1 VTTKIGEGKNSNKLC
16 LLMFTRDNFRDA
28 VNKAIRY
35 SDSFDLAVIIDSSSR
50 PPDQLPKMLEQK
62 IKIYRA
68 FSPGHIEPLLHY
80 GTQKALD
87 LGCSYVVRI
96 DVDEELSEHLL
107 RDIRDIVGYC
117 DTYTLKS
124 LIHVEGYPH
133 IVHEYYHPR
142 IFRPEKVSFNGIIH
156 TSEAHAEGKICFLD
170 DQKYFLI
177 HKLSVEDLSIEDV
190 FKKRLRRYLTIESF
204 ERPAVPR
211 YLLLY
216 HFPGGKRIIK
226 RILAKISPL
235 LLSIPPPQVLFSL
248 YQRLSEILL
257 VMLNRLAKKP
267 KYHETNTCPDQTP
280 LLLCPNVFER
290 LYVWAKYRYMV
301 RLDKRE
307 VITRVKIADEIHRS
321 GGVISFLCLD
331 REDIVNRITEIAGK
345 IRGFGGVEFFSI
357 LLTKIHF
364 RRLLIR

>member
-1 VTTKIGEGKNSNKLC
+1 
-16 LLMFTRDNFRDA
+16 MFTRDNFRDA

-50 PPDQLPKMLEQK
+50 PPDQSPKMLEQK

-133 IVHEYYHPR
+133 IVHEYYHSR

-156 TSEAHAEGKICFLD
+156 TSEPMQRERYVFSMIK
-170 DQKYFLI
+170 
-177 HKLSVEDLSIEDV
+177 SI
-190 FKKRLRRYLTIESF
+190 S
-204 ERPAVPR
+204 
-211 YLLLY
+211 
-216 HFPGGKRIIK
+216 
-226 RILAKISPL
+226 
-235 LLSIPPPQVLFSL
+235 
-248 YQRLSEILL
+248 
-257 VMLNRLAKKP
+257 
-267 KYHETNTCPDQTP
+267 
-280 LLLCPNVFER
+280 
-290 LYVWAKYRYMV
+290 
-301 RLDKRE
+301 
-307 VITRVKIADEIHRS
+307 
-321 GGVISFLCLD
+321 
-331 REDIVNRITEIAGK
+331 
-345 IRGFGGVEFFSI
+345 
-357 LLTKIHF
+357 
-364 RRLLIR
+364 